1 MVHRVKGGR
10 GVSRRIMAGRRTLYF
25 LFAAAITLAGCKPAP
40 KTSRAEEQDSAAAS
54 PQAQQAPNGPSSPSP
69 EQASRPSA
77 AATTETARSPE
88 NITIEPNRAPAAD
101 KPTEVPGR
109 ADPCDANLPVSS
121 APSDGMASEPN
132 ALESSF
138 NSRFEPILG
147 IYVSSEGKVD
157 YAKLRRMRLLFAPL
171 LQELDDLS
179 AEEYDSWPHD
189 EKIAFWINTFNVCTR
204 KVVADNYPIKGS
216 VYKMLFYP
224 SSSIMQIEGAWSNHK
239 FSVMGVAYSLSEMEQ
254 RILLNQ
260 FNEPRVAFALSYAS
274 RWSPRLRNK
283 AYYGAKLDQQLDAQ
297 TREFIESENGFRIDK
312 DKAVV
317 YLSIVFRDTR
327 FPQGF
332 VDKYGEGRR
341 FNDERPEVRAM
352 LGFIS
357 IYLDRTD
364 VDYLSGKKYDVT
376 YMKPDWG
383 LNE

>member
-1 MVHRVKGGR
+1 VHRAKGG
-10 GVSRRIMAGRRTLYF
+10 GSISRWNMAGRRTLYF
-25 LFAAAITLAGCKPAP
+25 LLAVAIAVTGCKPVP
-40 KTSRAEEQDSAAAS
+40 KATRAEEQDSSTAS
-54 PQAQQAPNGPSSPSP
+54 TQSQQAPTLSP
-69 EQASRPSA
+69 EQASRLHA
-77 AATTETARSPE
+77 LAITQTARSPK
-88 NITIEPNRAPAAD
+88 TTTTEPNRAAAAD
-101 KPTEVPGR
+101 GPAEPAKAPGQ

-121 APSDGMASEPN
+121 IASDSAESEPN
-132 ALESSF
+132 ALEGSF

-147 IYVSSEGKVD
+147 IYVNSEGQVD

-179 AEEYDSWPHD
+179 PEEYDSWPHD
-189 EKIAFWINTFNVCTR
+189 EKIAFWINTFNVCTL

-224 SSSIMQIEGAWSNHK
+224 SSSIMQIDGAWSDYK
-239 FSVMGVAYSLSEMEQ
+239 FKVMGVAYSLSEIEQ
-254 RILLNQ
+254 RILLNR

-283 AYYGAKLDQQLDAQ
+283 PYYGVRLDQQLDAQ
-297 TREFIESENGFRIDK
+297 TREFISSENGFRIDK
-312 DKAVV
+312 GKTVV

-332 VDKYGEGRR
+332 VEKYGEDRR

-352 LGFIS
+352 LSFIS
-357 IYLDRTD
+357 IYLDRAD